1 MNMQVGLTY
10 KPDCRYPAEPPYH
23 PSESYPELLMRGRAV
38 LSNAV
43 YASVRETFHLL
54 GYDQPHWNTAGW
66 NPLGWL
72 ISPGETVFIKPNM
85 IAHKHALR
93 DDWDYVITHGSVI
106 RAVVDYVYIALQ
118 GRGRI
123 QIGDGPQTDSKWDL
137 ITERMGLN
145 EIRRLYA
152 EQKQFEIEL
161 IDLRDEHW
169 IEKDGIYTDRIK
181 LKGDP
186 AGKSLF
192 DLGAN
197 SMFAELDRA
206 GKTYYG
212 AYYDVA
218 ETNRHHSGGKHE
230 YEVSNSPLAADVFI
244 NIPKLK
250 THKKCGLTVN
260 LKSLVGIN
268 ANKNCLP
275 HYVIGAPET
284 GGDQF
289 DQARARARIENSLVL
304 AVKKHLMNNSRLMQ
318 AAARRLKKLAY
329 RIFGGTEEV
338 VRSGN
343 WHGNDTVWRMC
354 LDLNRILFYGRPG
367 GKFVGE
373 PKRFLSVV
381 DGIVAMEGNGP
392 VAGDR
397 RETGLIIAGENPA
410 AVDAVCARIMGFD
423 ENKLPLVK
431 RAFDAHE
438 LPLTAGDISV
448 VSSEA
453 CWSGDYKTWPKD
465 KLLNFRPHF
474 GWAGHVELG

>member
-1 MNMQVGLTY
+1 
-10 KPDCRYPAEPPYH
+10 
-23 PSESYPELLMRGRAV
+23 MRGRSAQV
-38 LSNAV
+38 NAV
-43 YASVRETFHLL
+43 YDAVRKTFHLL
-54 GYDQPHWNTAGW
+54 GYDASHWGTAAW

-72 ISPGETVFIKPNM
+72 IRPGETVFIKPNM

-93 DDWDYVITHGSVI
+93 DDWEYVITHGSVI

-137 ITERMGLN
+137 ITERMGLDAV
-145 EIRRLYA
+145 RKLYA

-169 IEKDGIYTDRIK
+169 IEQDGIYTDRIK

-197 SMFAELDRA
+197 SMFAEFDGRD
-206 GKTYYG
+206 KIYYG
-212 AYYDVA
+212 AYYDVD

-275 HYVIGAPET
+275 HYIIGSPES

-289 DQARARARIENSLVL
+289 DRQRARGRLENTLVL
-304 AVKKHLMNNSRLMQ
+304 PVKRKLLKNSRAVQ
-318 AAARRLKKLAY
+318 TAARRLKKLAY

-354 LDLNRILFYGRPG
+354 LDLNRILLYGRPG
-367 GKFVGE
+367 GKYVGD
-373 PKRFLSVV
+373 PKRFFSLV

-392 VAGDR
+392 VAGDAR
-397 RETGLIIAGENPA
+397 SAGLIIAGDNPV
-410 AVDAVCARIMGFD
+410 AVDAVCARLMGFD

-438 LPLTAGDISV
+438 LPLMDGDISV
-448 VSSEA
+448 VSSEGK
-453 CWSGDYKTWPKD
+453 WSGDYRKWQKNE
-465 KLLNFRPHF
+465 LLNFRPHF
-474 GWAGHVELG
+474 GWTGHVELE

>member
-1 MNMQVGLTY
+1 MKVGLTH
-10 KPDCRYPAEPPYH
+10 KPESQYPAEAPYH
-23 PSESYPELLMRGRAV
+23 PSQSYPELLMRGRTAQP
-38 LSNAV
+38 NAV
-43 YASVRETFHLL
+43 YEAVRETFHLL
-54 GYDQPHWNTAGW
+54 GFDQSHWNTAGW

-72 ISPGETVFIKPNM
+72 IRPGDKVFIKPNM

-123 QIGDGPQTDSKWDL
+123 QIGDGPQTDSQWDL

-169 IEKDGIYTDRIK
+169 IEKDGIYTDRIR
-181 LKGDP
+181 LEGDP

-192 DLGAN
+192 NLGAN
-197 SMFAELDRA
+197 SMFAEFDGA

-244 NIPKLK
+244 NLPKLK

-289 DQARARARIENSLVL
+289 DKQRARGRLENSLVL
-304 AVKKHLMNNSRLMQ
+304 SAKKRLMSNNRLVQ
-318 AAARRLKKLAY
+318 AAARRLKKMAY

-354 LDLNRILFYGRPG
+354 LDLNRILLYGRPG
-367 GKFVGE
+367 GVLVKQARRYFS
-373 PKRFLSVV
+373 LV
-381 DGIVAMEGNGP
+381 DGIAAMEGNGP

-397 RETGLIIAGENPA
+397 RDAGLIIAGDNPA
-410 AVDAVCARIMGFD
+410 AVDAVCARLMGFD

-431 RAFDAHE
+431 RAFDRHAM
-438 LPLTAGDISV
+438 PLAAGDVSV
-448 VSSEA
+448 VSNDIR
-453 CWSGDYKTWPKD
+453 WSGDPRKWTKD

-474 GWAGHVELG
+474 GWTGHVELE

>member
-1 MNMQVGLTY
+1 MKVGL
-10 KPDCRYPAEPPYH
+10 KSVPECRYPAEPPFY
-23 PSESYPELLMRGRAV
+23 PSESYPELLMRGRSAQV
-38 LSNAV
+38 NAV
-43 YASVRETFHLL
+43 YDAVRETFHLL
-54 GYDQPHWNTAGW
+54 GYDASHRGTAAW

-72 ISPGETVFIKPNM
+72 IRPGETVFIKPNM

-93 DDWDYVITHGSVI
+93 DDWEYVITHGSVI

-137 ITERMGLN
+137 ITERMGLDAV
-145 EIRRLYA
+145 RKLYA

-169 IEKDGIYTDRIK
+169 IEQDGIYTDRIK

-197 SMFAELDRA
+197 SMFAEFDGRD
-206 GKTYYG
+206 KIYYG
-212 AYYDVA
+212 AYYDVD

-275 HYVIGAPET
+275 HYIIGSPET

-289 DQARARARIENSLVL
+289 DKLRARGRLENTLVL
-304 AVKKHLMNNSRLMQ
+304 SVKRRLLKNSRAVQ
-318 AAARRLKKLAY
+318 TAARRLKKLAY

-354 LDLNRILFYGRPG
+354 LDLNRILLYGRPG
-367 GKFVGE
+367 GKFVGD
-373 PKRFLSVV
+373 PKKFFSLV

-392 VAGDR
+392 VAGDAR
-397 RETGLIIAGENPA
+397 SAGLIIAGDNPV
-410 AVDAVCARIMGFD
+410 AVDAVCARLMGFD

-438 LPLTAGDISV
+438 LPLMDGDISV
-448 VSSEA
+448 VSSEGK
-453 CWSGDYKTWPKD
+453 WSGDYRKWQKNE
-465 KLLNFRPHF
+465 LLNFRPHF
-474 GWAGHVELG
+474 GWTGHVELE

>member
-1 MNMQVGLTY
+1 MKVGL
-10 KPDCRYPAEPPYH
+10 KSVPECRYPAEPPFH
-23 PSESYPELLMRGRAV
+23 PSESYPELLMRGRSAQV
-38 LSNAV
+38 NAV
-43 YASVRETFHLL
+43 YDAVRETFHLL
-54 GYDQPHWNTAGW
+54 GYDASHRGTAAW

-72 ISPGETVFIKPNM
+72 IRPGETVFLKPNM

-93 DDWDYVITHGSVI
+93 DDWEYVITHGSVI

-137 ITERMGLN
+137 ITERMGLDAV
-145 EIRRLYA
+145 RKLYA

-169 IEKDGIYTDRIK
+169 IEQDGIYTDRIK

-197 SMFAELDRA
+197 SMFAEFDGRD
-206 GKTYYG
+206 KIYYG
-212 AYYDVA
+212 AYYDVD

-275 HYVIGAPET
+275 HYIIGSPET

-289 DQARARARIENSLVL
+289 DKLRARGRLENTLVL
-304 AVKKHLMNNSRLMQ
+304 SVKRRLLKNSRAVQ
-318 AAARRLKKLAY
+318 TAARRLKKLAY

-354 LDLNRILFYGRPG
+354 LDLNRILLYGRPG
-367 GKFVGE
+367 GKFVGD
-373 PKRFLSVV
+373 PKKFFSLV

-392 VAGDR
+392 VAGDSR
-397 RETGLIIAGENPA
+397 PAGLIIAGDNPV
-410 AVDAVCARIMGFD
+410 AVDAVCARLMGFD
-423 ENKLPLVK
+423 ENKLPLVR

-438 LPLTAGDISV
+438 LPLMDGDITV
-448 VSSEA
+448 VSSEGK
-453 CWSGDYKTWPKD
+453 WSGDYRKWQKNE
-465 KLLNFRPHF
+465 LLNFRPHF
-474 GWAGHVELG
+474 GWTGHVELE

>member
-1 MNMQVGLTY
+1 MKVGL
-10 KPDCRYPAEPPYH
+10 KSVPECRYPAEPPFY
-23 PSESYPELLMRGRAV
+23 PSESYPELLMRGRSAQV
-38 LSNAV
+38 NAV
-43 YASVRETFHLL
+43 YDAVRETFHLL
-54 GYDQPHWNTAGW
+54 GYDASHRGTAAW

-72 ISPGETVFIKPNM
+72 IRPGETVFIKPNM

-93 DDWDYVITHGSVI
+93 DDWEYVITHGSVI

-137 ITERMGLN
+137 ITERMGLDAV
-145 EIRRLYA
+145 RKLYA

-169 IEKDGIYTDRIK
+169 IEQDGIYTDRIK

-197 SMFAELDRA
+197 SMFAEFDGRD
-206 GKTYYG
+206 KIYYG
-212 AYYDVA
+212 AYYDVD

-275 HYVIGAPET
+275 HYIIGSPET

-289 DQARARARIENSLVL
+289 DKLRARGRLENTLVL
-304 AVKKHLMNNSRLMQ
+304 SVKRRLLKNSRAVQ
-318 AAARRLKKLAY
+318 TAARRLKKLAY

-354 LDLNRILFYGRPG
+354 LDLNRILLYGRPG
-367 GKFVGE
+367 GKFVGD
-373 PKRFLSVV
+373 PKKFFSLV

-392 VAGDR
+392 VAGDAR
-397 RETGLIIAGENPA
+397 SAGLIIAGDNPV
-410 AVDAVCARIMGFD
+410 AVDAVCARLMGFD
-423 ENKLPLVK
+423 ENKLPLVR

-438 LPLTAGDISV
+438 LPLMDGDITV
-448 VSSEA
+448 VSSEGK
-453 CWSGDYKTWPKD
+453 WSGDYRKWQKNE
-465 KLLNFRPHF
+465 LLNFRPHF
-474 GWAGHVELG
+474 GWTGHVELE

>member
-1 MNMQVGLTY
+1 
-10 KPDCRYPAEPPYH
+10 
-23 PSESYPELLMRGRAV
+23 MRGRSAQV
-38 LSNAV
+38 NAV
-43 YASVRETFHLL
+43 YDAVRETFHLL
-54 GYDQPHWNTAGW
+54 GYDASHRGTAAW

-72 ISPGETVFIKPNM
+72 IRPGETVFIKPNM

-93 DDWDYVITHGSVI
+93 DDWEYVITHGSVI

-137 ITERMGLN
+137 ITERMGLDAV
-145 EIRRLYA
+145 RKLYA

-169 IEKDGIYTDRIK
+169 IEQDGIYTDRIK

-197 SMFAELDRA
+197 SMFAEFDGRD
-206 GKTYYG
+206 KIYYG
-212 AYYDVA
+212 AYYDVD

-275 HYVIGAPET
+275 HYIIGSPET

-289 DQARARARIENSLVL
+289 DKLRARGRLENTLVL
-304 AVKKHLMNNSRLMQ
+304 SVKRRLLKNSRAVQ
-318 AAARRLKKLAY
+318 TAARRLKKLAY

-354 LDLNRILFYGRPG
+354 LDLNRILLYGRPG
-367 GKFVGE
+367 GKFVGD
-373 PKRFLSVV
+373 PKKFFSLV

-392 VAGDR
+392 VAGDAR
-397 RETGLIIAGENPA
+397 SAGLIIAGDNPV
-410 AVDAVCARIMGFD
+410 AVDAVCARLMGFD

-438 LPLTAGDISV
+438 LPLMDGDISV
-448 VSSEA
+448 VSSEGK
-453 CWSGDYKTWPKD
+453 WSGDYRKWQKNE
-465 KLLNFRPHF
+465 LLNFRPHF
-474 GWAGHVELG
+474 GWTGHVELE

>member
-1 MNMQVGLTY
+1 MKVGLKYTSES
-10 KPDCRYPAEPPYH
+10 RYPAEQPYH
-23 PSESYPELLMRGRAV
+23 PSESYPELLMRGRSEQV
-38 LSNAV
+38 NAV
-43 YASVRETFHLL
+43 YDAVRETFHLL
-54 GYDQPHWNTAGW
+54 GYDALRWGTVSW

-72 ISPGETVFIKPNM
+72 IKPGETVFIKPNM

-137 ITERMGLN
+137 ITERMGLDAL
-145 EIRRLYA
+145 RKLYA

-169 IEKDGIYTDRIK
+169 IEQDGIYTDRIK

-192 DLGAN
+192 DLGAK
-197 SMFAELDRA
+197 SMFAELDA
-206 GKTYYG
+206 EGKTYYG
-212 AYYDVA
+212 AYYDVD
-218 ETNRHHSGGKHE
+218 ETNRHHSGGRHE

-275 HYVIGAPET
+275 HYIIGSPET

-289 DQARARARIENSLVL
+289 DKQRARGRLENSLVL
-304 AVKKHLMNNSRLMQ
+304 SVKKRLLNNSRVVQ
-318 AAARRLKKLAY
+318 TAARRLKKMAY

-354 LDLNRILFYGRPG
+354 LDLNRILLYGRPG
-367 GKFVGE
+367 GGFVGE
-373 PKRFLSVV
+373 PKKFFSLV

-392 VAGDR
+392 VAGDAR
-397 RETGLIIAGENPA
+397 PAGLIIAGDNPA
-410 AVDAVCARIMGFD
+410 AVDAVCTRLMGFD

-431 RAFDAHE
+431 RAFDHHDM
-438 LPLTAGDISV
+438 PLAAGDVSV
-448 VSSEA
+448 VSNETR
-453 CWSGDYKTWPKD
+453 WTGDPNEWAKD

-474 GWAGHVELG
+474 GWTGHVELE